1 MSILLRQLVEGLV
14 REGTDEVQVTDDWP
28 RFRAWREA
36 IFPMVIRENFR
47 KNEQCSYPREG

>member
-14 REGTDEVQVTDDWP
+14 REGTDEVQVTNDWP
-28 RFRAWREA
+28 RFRAGREA